1 MLNIENFV
9 NEILYALAALLGT
22 ALATVIITLIV
33 KVKEWVIEKIGET
46 RYKNALEVAQGLYTL
61 LEDKYESLGIVKA
74 GEQKK
79 LEMEKMLL
87 EKFPKLSQVELD
99 AINKTIWTS
108 FNEVIVDS
116 NIFGEVFEDA
126 ESE

>member
-116 NIFGEVFEDA
+116 SIFGEVFEDA

>member
-1 MLNIENFV
+1 MLNIESFV

-116 NIFGEVFEDA
+116 SIFGEVFEDA

>member
-9 NEILYALAALLGT
+9 NEILYTLAALLGT
-22 ALATVIITLIV
+22 ALATVIITLIL

-116 NIFGEVFEDA
+116 NLFGEVFEDA